1 MTAAMQLKDTWLLGR
16 KAMTNIDNILKS
28 KRHHFADKP
37 YTQIIY
43 DKPYAQNYGFSGSNV
58 WV

>member
-1 MTAAMQLKDTWLLGR
+1 
-16 KAMTNIDNILKS
+16 MTNIDSILKS